1 MLKEEGPVWE
11 EYGAGFATTLADLLT
26 GDIQSE
32 YLSRWLGGP
41 HSYGR

>member
-1 MLKEEGPVWE
+1 MLTEEGSLWE
-11 EYGAGFATTLADLLT
+11 QYGAGFATALAHLLT